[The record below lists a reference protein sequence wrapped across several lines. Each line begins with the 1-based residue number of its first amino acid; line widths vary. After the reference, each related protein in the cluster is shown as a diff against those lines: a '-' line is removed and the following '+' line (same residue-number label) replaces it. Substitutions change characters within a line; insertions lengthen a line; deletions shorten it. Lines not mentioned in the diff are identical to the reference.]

1 MKPIS
6 SFILCAA
13 ALLTGCASFS
23 PDGGFAE
30 VEKTAQAQL
39 GKELRWARTDTD
51 RQHIQ
56 RRVTELLARP
66 LGADDAMQIALLNNS
81 GLQAAFFEL
90 GITEAQIVQAAQ
102 LPNPG
107 FSFARRSG
115 AGEVEIERGL
125 HFNIARL
132 LVLPLTRPIEA
143 RRLAQVQQQIA
154 LRVLTLAADTRKAHV
169 QAVAARESV
178 RYLQQVQAAAQAG
191 AELARRMEAVGN
203 FNKLQ
208 RAREQGFQADAALNL
223 AHAEQLQR
231 HTLERLTRLLGLWG
245 DQAAVTLPQRLPER
259 LPDLPQTVVDEPGIE
274 RRALAQRLDVQA
286 ARAATEQTADQLG
299 LTRTTRF
306 INVFELGLTRSGT
319 TGATTQRGWEISF
332 ELPLFDWG
340 QARVAH
346 AEAVYMQSLAN
357 AAQIAIEARSEIREA
372 YSAYRS
378 AWDIARH
385 HRDQIVPLR
394 KLIADETLLRY
405 NGMLIGVFELL
416 ADARL
421 QISSVNA
428 SMQALR
434 DFWLA
439 QADLELA
446 LIGKPASMAAAGG
459 AAPAGAADAPSPH

>member
-1 MKPIS
+1 MKHIGTLVIS
-6 SFILCAA
+6 AT
-13 ALLTGCASFS
+13 ALFTGCASFS
-23 PDGGFAE
+23 PDGGFAA

-39 GKELRWARTDTD
+39 GKELRWARTDAD
-51 RQHIQ
+51 QQHIQ
-56 RRVTELLARP
+56 RRVAELLARP
-66 LGADDAMQIALLNNS
+66 LSADDAVQIALLNNA
-81 GLQAAFFEL
+81 GRQAAFFDL
-90 GITEAQIVQAAQ
+90 GITEAQIVQAVQ
-102 LPNPG
+102 WPNPG

-115 AGEVEIERGL
+115 GGEVEIERGL

-132 LVLPLTRPIEA
+132 LLLPLTKPIEA
-143 RRLAQVQQQIA
+143 RRLAQVQQGVA
-154 LRVLTLAADTRKAHV
+154 LRVLTLAADTRKAFV

-191 AELARRMEAVGN
+191 AELARRMESVGN
-203 FNKLQ
+203 FNKLA

-223 AHAEQLQR
+223 AYAEQLQR
-231 HTLERLTRLLGLWG
+231 NTQERLTRLLGLWG
-245 DQAAVTLPQRLPER
+245 EQAAVTLPQGLPDRLPE
-259 LPDLPQTVVDEPGIE
+259 LPKAPADEPDIE
-274 RRALAQRLDVQA
+274 RRAMTQRLDVHA
-286 ARAATEQTADQLG
+286 ARAASEQTAQQLG

-306 INVFELGLTRSGT
+306 VNVFELGLTHSGT
-319 TGATTQRGWEISF
+319 IGAPAQRGWEISF

-340 QARVAH
+340 QARVAQ
-346 AEAVYMQSLAN
+346 AEAVYMQSLAS
-357 AAQIAIEARSEIREA
+357 AAQIAIEARSEVREA
-372 YSAYRS
+372 YSQYRS

-394 KLIADETLLRY
+394 KLIAEENLLRY

-446 LIGKPASMAAAGG
+446 LIGKPASIPVAGG
-459 AAPAGAADAPSPH
+459 SAPAGAADAASPH